1 MIPKISIIVPVYNA
15 EKYLPSCV
23 DSILAQTFTE
33 FELLLIDDGSQDC
46 SGSICDEYGVKDRRV
61 RVFHQKNQGVS
72 AARNLGLD
80 NAQGKWITFVDS
92 DDLLIS
98 NFCEILN
105 DNKSEDLI
113 ICSFKMF
120 GRFEK
125 KYVLKDGCLSKKA
138 FSYVINDYLAN
149 IHFTT
154 TWGKFFKK
162 SILESS
168 KLRFNPNINSTE
180 DTLFVYEY
188 LLHVKSIMIKSDIL
202 YLYRQV
208 AGGLSCQDLS
218 VDSAIDTIKSVSY
231 IVASLEKEYG
241 ANLSS
246 HLYNL
251 VNYIYIRSIRFIQ
264 NNYYSLLQRRSL
276 IEKLH
281 SQLPLYFREE
291 YLPQSMGLRG
301 KVFYFLTR
309 KRSYFM
315 ASIFSYC
322 LSM

>member
-1 MIPKISIIVPVYNA
+1 MIPQISIIVPVYNA

-46 SGSICDEYGVKDRRV
+46 SGAICDEYATKDKRV
-61 RVFHQKNQGVS
+61 RAFHQQNRGVS

-125 KYVLKDGCLSKKA
+125 KYVLKDDCLSKKA

-218 VDSAIDTIKSVSY
+218 VDRAIDTIKSVSN
-231 IVASLEKEYG
+231 IVTSLEKEYVTS
-241 ANLSS
+241 LSV
-246 HLYNL
+246 HFYNL
-251 VNYIYIRSIRFIQ
+251 VNYIYIRAIRFIQ
-264 NNYYSLLQRRSL
+264 NNHSNLLQRKSL
-276 IEKLH
+276 IEKMLAYIPTDFFENY
-281 SQLPLYFREE
+281 SPV
-291 YLPQSMGLRG
+291 SMGRRG
-301 KVFYFLTR
+301 KIFYFLAAR
-309 KRSYFM
+309 KAYFT
-315 ASIFSYC
+315 AALFSYC
-322 LSM
+322 LAI